1 MSDVVENTAAL
12 GRTQPDKVV
21 PYAILGEMTHRC
33 PLQCP
38 YCSNP
43 LMLER
48 ASEELSTEDW
58 KRVMDEAVDMGVL
71 HFHFSGGEPTSRKDL
86 EELVAHAAKVG
97 LYTNLITSAVLLSE
111 DRVNSLAEAGIDH
124 VQISFQ
130 DSTAE
135 LGDWVAGYK
144 GAFEKKKAAARL
156 VRKADIPLTVN
167 AVMHRHNLHHLED
180 MIQMAIDFDAERIE
194 VAQVQYY
201 AWALRNRAA
210 FLPTREQLD
219 RATEIV
225 TEARERLKGVLAIDY
240 VVPDYYARRPKSCMG
255 GWGRQFLNIMPSGT
269 VLPCHAAES
278 LPNITFDSVRDKPL
292 AWIWE
297 HSESFNMF
305 RGTDWMPEPC
315 QSCDRREIDWG
326 GCRCQAYALVG
337 DAAKTDPTCEL
348 APDRAVLEEPLR
360 EALAEAPEFIYR
372 RYGN

>member
-1 MSDVVENTAAL
+1 MTDVQEQAL
-12 GRTQPDKVV
+12 PAGRTQPDKVV
-21 PYAILGEMTHRC
+21 PYAVLGEMTHRC

-86 EELVAHAAKVG
+86 EELVEHAAKVG

-111 DRVNSLAEAGIDH
+111 DRINSLAEAGLDH

-130 DSTAE
+130 DSTSE

-144 GAFEKKKAAARL
+144 GALDKKKAAARL
-156 VRKADIPLTVN
+156 VRKADIPLTFN

-180 MIQMAIDFDAERIE
+180 MIQLAVDLDAERIE

-201 AWALRNRAA
+201 AWAFRNRAA

-225 TEARERLKGVLAIDY
+225 TESRERLKGVLAFDY

-255 GWGRQFLNIMPSGT
+255 GWGRQFINIMPSGT
-269 VLPCHAAES
+269 VLPCHAAET
-278 LPNITFDSVRDKPL
+278 LPDITFESVRDKPL

-297 HSESFNMF
+297 ESESFQKF

-326 GCRCQAYALVG
+326 GCRCQAYALTG

-348 APDRAVLEEPLR
+348 APDRGVLEEPLK
-360 EALAEAPEFIYR
+360 EALEEAPEFIYR